1 MALAL
6 RVASA
11 GLQRC
16 KSGDARACRRLL
28 LRTSA
33 QNNRG
38 LVLETHRPATKFCT
52 YQSALC
58 TSSKHGT
65 AGLEAVGRASLSISS
80 ADEIADNSSRAFR
93 THYCGHI
100 GQEGDCGRS
109 AAGEKV
115 RVSGWVHSYR
125 NIGKHGI
132 SFAVIRDW
140 TGTVQVTWQS
150 ADGVALGLAS
160 STAGGSIESDG
171 EGSFLALETVVTITG
186 VVRERPDEMVN
197 QSMRTG
203 AIEIVAE
210 SIQVLNHAVDAPV
223 EVKASVAAANRGDEG
238 QVQSEDF
245 LLRHRHLH
253 LRMPHLQRNIRVRSD
268 VTTTVRKHLIDRDFV
283 EVGLP
288 GWCNGP
294 FCKHTAATAHTFLTV
309 SFVTSLST
317 QIAVAC
323 VLINTRKGGNSAVV
337 QEYP

>member
-6 RVASA
+6 RVAGA
-11 GLQRC
+11 GLSRRRTSS
-16 KSGDARACRRLL
+16 SGARACRRLL
-28 LRTSA
+28 RTCA
-33 QNNRG
+33 RKIGCG
-38 LVLETHRPATKFCT
+38 LENHRPASKFCT
-52 YQSALC
+52 QPALC
-58 TSSKHGT
+58 TSKNGT
-65 AGLEAVGRASLSISS
+65 AGLLEVLGRASLSISS
-80 ADEIADNSSRAFR
+80 ADEIADSSSRAFR

-109 AAGEKV
+109 AAGEQV

-150 ADGVALGLAS
+150 ADSMALGLAS
-160 STAGGSIESDG
+160 STVGGATDSDDG
-171 EGSFLALETVVTITG
+171 EGPFLALESVVTITG
-186 VVRERPDEMVN
+186 TVRERPDEMVN
-197 QSMRTG
+197 PSMRTG

-210 SIQVLNHAVDAPV
+210 SIEVLNLAVDAPV
-223 EVKASVAAANRGDEG
+223 EVKASVAAANRGGEG

-283 EVGLP
+283 EVSLLG
-288 GWCNGP
+288 GWI
-294 FCKHTAATAHTFLTV
+294 H
-309 SFVTSLST
+309 
-317 QIAVAC
+317 
-323 VLINTRKGGNSAVV
+323 
-337 QEYP
+337 